1 MSDTPKQN
9 TTLLTFL
16 GSVGAIL
23 IFAVIIY
30 LAYLPNRPAP
40 INEAIAAERQAKA
53 DEARAAGIAKLT
65 NYAVSGT
72 GAVQIPIEEAMK
84 LVVEEYQQ

>member
-1 MSDTPKQN
+1 MSETPKQN
-9 TTLLTFL
+9 APLLTFL

-23 IFAVIIY
+23 IFALVVY

-40 INEAIAAERQAKA
+40 IDQSVAQERQAKA
-53 DEARAAGIAKLT
+53 DEARAAGIAKLS